1 MRLSRDN
8 AARQVPEHVTASAR
22 RPARLAW
29 QIGQPAAVHAGSSPT
44 GPMKKP
50 KQVHVLRAI
59 DWLDGREGD
68 VRFTELV
75 DASVSSRR
83 NGI

>member
-1 MRLSRDN
+1 
-8 AARQVPEHVTASAR
+8 
-22 RPARLAW
+22 
-29 QIGQPAAVHAGSSPT
+29 
-44 GPMKKP
+44 MKKP